1 MKKLYEKKPILFA
14 VLFIVLY
21 CAVTI
26 PIRGEYG
33 DGSLWSLAGLT
44 AVTALIVLV
53 SSLIPLWKKLGVFA
67 KPQNTRRCLYFLPML
82 LLAAGN
88 AWDGFVLQYKGAAL
102 WYALGSM
109 ALVGF
114 VEEMIFRGF
123 LFRALLKKD
132 GPKAAVI
139 VSAVSFGIG
148 HIVNLLAG
156 MATLENLM
164 MVVFA
169 VAWGFVFTMAYYK
182 SGSLW
187 PCILIHALVDVIS
200 VVSADTVWGSWLY
213 IGATVVLGAAYSLWL
228 AKLPPAFPGPE
239 KPAAKQ
245 N

>member
-1 MKKLYEKKPILFA
+1 M
-14 VLFIVLY
+14 
-21 CAVTI
+21 
-26 PIRGEYG
+26 
-33 DGSLWSLAGLT
+33 
-44 AVTALIVLV
+44 
-53 SSLIPLWKKLGVFA
+53 
-67 KPQNTRRCLYFLPML
+67 
-82 LLAAGN
+82 
-88 AWDGFVLQYKGAAL
+88 
-102 WYALGSM
+102 
-109 ALVGF
+109 
-114 VEEMIFRGF
+114 
-123 LFRALLKKD
+123 
-132 GPKAAVI
+132 
-139 VSAVSFGIG
+139 SFGIG

-200 VVSADTVWGSWLY
+200 VVSAETVWGSWLY
-213 IGATVVLGAAYSLWL
+213 VGATVVLGAAYSLWL